1 MRGIPRYVGLINWS
15 KKLSIMVN
23 FRALFWVS
31 LCFGVLGRL
40 GRCVLELL
48 GE

>member
-1 MRGIPRYVGLINWS
+1 MRGTPRYVGLINWS

>member
-23 FRALFWVS
+23 FRVLFWVS

-40 GRCVLELL
+40 GRYVLELL